1 MRKIWIFKIS
11 AASRNFS
18 NSIARH
24 VRDYGKFSIVSTT
37 IAARVSHPTGL
48 YVLFFTEMWER
59 YSFYSMMAILSLY
72 MNEALH
78 FDIAHVGRVYGLYT
92 AGVYFL
98 PLAGG
103 LLADRLLGFNRAII
117 IGGVLMMLGHLVLG
131 VELMPFFYSGLVL
144 LACGSGLLKPNVSTI
159 VGNLYRSR
167 PELRDQGFNIFY
179 VGINLGAFVSPLTVS
194 WLRSHYGWSVAF
206 MSAAVAMLFSLV
218 TFIGF
223 NRYVAEAATKVPKT
237 STEARTIRPAEA
249 RSRVITLLA
258 VFAISTAFW
267 LAFYQIFYTFTFW
280 ARDNTATTVAPERF
294 QVFEPLG
301 VIVLSPALV
310 AIWMWLQRRAAE
322 PSTPVKMLLG
332 VLLCAGAFG
341 TLAYAGSIGGDTG
354 RVSPLWLIAANII
367 IALGE
372 IALSPM
378 GLSLVNSIAPPRSRG
393 LLMGGWFVSLAVGGY
408 LSGYIGAYWDRMPHS
423 RFFAMVAAILVG
435 TAVPLSM
442 MAPQIKR
449 TIRRAEAEERVAA
462 Q

>member
-1 MRKIWIFKIS
+1 M
-11 AASRNFS
+11 
-18 NSIARH
+18 SI
-24 VRDYGKFSIVSTT
+24 T
-37 IAARVSHPTGL
+37 IAARASHPPGL

-98 PLAGG
+98 PLVGG

-117 IGGVLMMLGHLVLG
+117 IGGGLMMFGHIVLG
-131 VELMPFFYSGLVL
+131 IELMPFFYSGLVL

-194 WLRSHYGWSVAF
+194 WLRANYGWSVAF

-223 NRYVAEAATKVPKT
+223 NRHVAEAATKVDKT
-237 STEARTIRPAEA
+237 STEARIIGPAEA

-258 VFAISTAFW
+258 VFTISTAFW

-280 ARDNTATTVAPERF
+280 ARDNTATTIAPERF

-301 VIVLSPALV
+301 VIVLSPVLV
-310 AIWMWLQRRAAE
+310 AVWMWLQRRNAE

-332 VLLCAGAFG
+332 VVLCAGAFG
-341 TLAYAGSIGGDTG
+341 MLGYAGTIGGDTG

-393 LLMGGWFVSLAVGGY
+393 LLMGGWFASLALGGY
-408 LSGYIGAYWDRMPHS
+408 LSGYIGAYWDQMPHS
-423 RFFAMVAAILVG
+423 RFFVMVAVILAG
-435 TAVPLSM
+435 TAIPLSLM
-442 MAPQIKR
+442 TPQIKR
-449 TIRRAEAEERVAA
+449 TIRRAETEERVPA

>member
-1 MRKIWIFKIS
+1 M
-11 AASRNFS
+11 
-18 NSIARH
+18 SI
-24 VRDYGKFSIVSTT
+24 T
-37 IAARVSHPTGL
+37 IAARASHPPGL

-98 PLAGG
+98 PLVGG

-117 IGGVLMMLGHLVLG
+117 IGGGLMMFGHIVLG
-131 VELMPFFYSGLVL
+131 IELMPFFYSGLVL

-194 WLRSHYGWSVAF
+194 WLRTNYGWSAAF
-206 MSAAVAMLFSLV
+206 MSAAVAMLLSLV

-223 NRYVAEAATKVPKT
+223 NRHVAEAATKVDKT
-237 STEARTIRPAEA
+237 STEARTIGPAEA

-258 VFAISTAFW
+258 VFTISTAFW

-280 ARDNTATTVAPERF
+280 ARDNTATTIAPERF

-301 VIVLSPALV
+301 VIVLSPVLV
-310 AIWMWLQRRAAE
+310 AVWMWLQRRNAE

-332 VLLCAGAFG
+332 VVLCAGAFG
-341 TLAYAGSIGGDTG
+341 MLGYAGTIGGDTG

-393 LLMGGWFVSLAVGGY
+393 LLMGGWFASLALGGY
-408 LSGYIGAYWDRMPHS
+408 LSGYSGAYWDRMPHS
-423 RFFAMVAAILVG
+423 RFFAMVAVILAG
-435 TAVPLSM
+435 TAIPLSLM
-442 MAPQIKR
+442 TPQIKR
-449 TIRRAEAEERVAA
+449 TIRRAETEERVPA

>member
-1 MRKIWIFKIS
+1 M
-11 AASRNFS
+11 
-18 NSIARH
+18 SI
-24 VRDYGKFSIVSTT
+24 T
-37 IAARVSHPTGL
+37 IAARASHPPGL

-98 PLAGG
+98 PLVGG

-117 IGGVLMMLGHLVLG
+117 IGGGLMMFGHIVLG
-131 VELMPFFYSGLVL
+131 IELMPFFYSGLVL

-194 WLRSHYGWSVAF
+194 WLRTNYGWSVAF

-223 NRYVAEAATKVPKT
+223 NRHVAEAATKVDRT
-237 STEARTIRPAEA
+237 STEACTIGPAEA

-258 VFAISTAFW
+258 VFTISTAFW
-267 LAFYQIFYTFTFW
+267 LAFYQIFYTFPFW
-280 ARDNTATTVAPERF
+280 ARDNTATTIAPERF

-301 VIVLSPALV
+301 VIVLSPVLV
-310 AIWMWLQRRAAE
+310 AVWMWLQRRNAE

-332 VLLCAGAFG
+332 VVLCAGAFG
-341 TLAYAGSIGGDTG
+341 MLGYAGTIGGDTG

-393 LLMGGWFVSLAVGGY
+393 LLMGGWFASLALGGY

-423 RFFAMVAAILVG
+423 RFFAMVAVILAG
-435 TAVPLSM
+435 TAIPLSLM
-442 MAPQIKR
+442 TPQIKR
-449 TIRRAEAEERVAA
+449 TIRRAETEERVPA

>member
-1 MRKIWIFKIS
+1 M
-11 AASRNFS
+11 
-18 NSIARH
+18 SI
-24 VRDYGKFSIVSTT
+24 T
-37 IAARVSHPTGL
+37 IAARASHPPGL

-98 PLAGG
+98 PLVGG

-117 IGGVLMMLGHLVLG
+117 IGGGLMMFGHIVLG
-131 VELMPFFYSGLVL
+131 IELMPFFYSGLVL

-194 WLRSHYGWSVAF
+194 WLRTNYGWSVAF

-223 NRYVAEAATKVPKT
+223 NRHVAEAATKVDKT
-237 STEARTIRPAEA
+237 STEARIIGPAEA

-258 VFAISTAFW
+258 VFTISTAFW

-280 ARDNTATTVAPERF
+280 ARDNTATTIAPERF

-301 VIVLSPALV
+301 VIVLSPVLV
-310 AIWMWLQRRAAE
+310 AVWMWLQRRNAE

-332 VLLCAGAFG
+332 VVLCAGAFG
-341 TLAYAGSIGGDTG
+341 MLGYAGTIGGDTG

-393 LLMGGWFVSLAVGGY
+393 LLMGGWFASLALGGY

-423 RFFAMVAAILVG
+423 RFFAMVAVILVG
-435 TAVPLSM
+435 TAIPLSLM
-442 MAPQIKR
+442 TPQIKR
-449 TIRRAEAEERVAA
+449 TIRRAETEERVPA

>member
-1 MRKIWIFKIS
+1 M
-11 AASRNFS
+11 
-18 NSIARH
+18 SI
-24 VRDYGKFSIVSTT
+24 T
-37 IAARVSHPTGL
+37 IAARASHPPGL

-98 PLAGG
+98 PLVGG

-117 IGGVLMMLGHLVLG
+117 IGGVLMMFGHIALGI
-131 VELMPFFYSGLVL
+131 ELMPFFYSGLGL

-194 WLRSHYGWSVAF
+194 WLRTNYGWSVAF

-223 NRYVAEAATKVPKT
+223 NRHVAEAATKVDKT
-237 STEARTIRPAEA
+237 STEARTIGPAEA

-258 VFAISTAFW
+258 VFTISTVFW

-280 ARDNTATTVAPERF
+280 ARDNTATTIAPERF

-301 VIVLSPALV
+301 VIVLSPVLV
-310 AIWMWLQRRAAE
+310 AVWMWLQRRNAE

-332 VLLCAGAFG
+332 VVLCAGAFG
-341 TLAYAGSIGGDTG
+341 MLGYAGTIGGDTG

-393 LLMGGWFVSLAVGGY
+393 LLMGGWFASLALGGY

-423 RFFAMVAAILVG
+423 RFFAMVAVILAG
-435 TAVPLSM
+435 TAIPLSLM
-442 MAPQIKR
+442 TPQIKR
-449 TIRRAEAEERVAA
+449 TIRRAETEERVPA